1 MLLSFTRV
9 SCIVVTKFIVEDFI
23 GVDVVSCEI
32 WSKYITSSTKYDHF
46 ISHHGCYVEIPFWD
60 SLSLAERE
68 REREREWVGVCG
80 CVGCGG
86 GCDRGGGGER
96 GTSSNHLHTGGKKLA
111 HFSSKLSPC
120 VMFQIEGIHVPT
132 EL

>member
-1 MLLSFTRV
+1 M
-9 SCIVVTKFIVEDFI
+9 
-23 GVDVVSCEI
+23 
-32 WSKYITSSTKYDHF
+32 
-46 ISHHGCYVEIPFWD
+46 
-60 SLSLAERE
+60 
-68 REREREWVGVCG
+68 GVCG
-80 CVGCGG
+80 GVGCGG
-86 GCDRGGGGER
+86 GCDRGGGGGGGREG